1 MKLPIETEA
10 NITQVLIDESSPLFS
25 LEWMLIRQ
33 FYADRTFGAIIS
45 TGLLLGEGKFASHFG
60 H

>member
-1 MKLPIETEA
+1 MKLPIETET
-10 NITQVLIDESSPLFS
+10 NITQALIDEISPIFS

-45 TGLLLGEGKFASHFG
+45 AVLAT
-60 H
+60 